1 MLRALCHDPS
11 SEWITYETFT
21 CSFLTFLVAH
31 HMISDTTMF
40 QLHISGAPW
49 MIWLRGDSGSLDQIH
64 LNRSTERPQKF
75 TPLVKNPVDQS
86 QRTIDFCRRC
96 GKSKVALFVWPY
108 CHAPP
113 LPIGIIT
120 RYSNISYTFAIAHQ
134 PIVCVDVNL
143 QWRRTCGKSQSDSDI
158 FVTIR
163 TEHTGFYKVL
173 STVKLLKYNGI

>member
-1 MLRALCHDPS
+1 
-11 SEWITYETFT
+11 
-21 CSFLTFLVAH
+21 
-31 HMISDTTMF
+31 MISDTTMF
-40 QLHISGAPW
+40 QLHITGAPW
-49 MIWLRGDSGSLDQIH
+49 MIWLRGDSGSLDQNSSQSEHRKATEVHAPGQEPGRPISAN
-64 LNRSTERPQKF
+64 NRLLPTVWQ
-75 TPLVKNPVDQS
+75 VKS
-86 QRTIDFCRRC
+86 CLICI
-96 GKSKVALFVWPY
+96 PY

-113 LPIGIIT
+113 LPIGIVT

-143 QWRRTCGKSQSDSDI
+143 QWRRTCGKSQSDDI